1 VRRSF
6 AGLFFGMAFTCA
18 CLAISG
24 FVLQRT
30 AFSPSNTE
38 SSAGVILGDSELEL
52 ELVTLIAEAAAPSIP
67 AGTFPGTPDAPSPAL
82 VAQYVADNV
91 LNTDAGADLVAGF
104 LRDAHAKL
112 IGDTDENPTIT
123 AAQMVQIVRNEA
135 VSNIPP
141 IVIIVP
147 RVSALAIAKDV
158 TSWLVPI
165 LALAALALL
174 VMCFLAHPERG
185 ALIRTLGLGLLVLA
199 ALILLFAY
207 VIPKLVPT
215 LLTDSVWARIPPRLA
230 DQALPLTIGAV
241 LVLTGGGLA
250 LFVLSSR
257 MGRSRRWSTP
267 VSTYR
272 YREERNWS

>member
-1 VRRSF
+1 MNVRQLPHHAQRSVIPRPSLRKKPTRRSRTRSTLCVGRYDDPGDIGHNERVRRSF

-67 AGTFPGTPDAPSPAL
+67 AGTFPGTPEAPSPAL

-123 AAQMVQIVRNEA
+123 AAQM
-135 VSNIPP
+135 
-141 IVIIVP
+141 
-147 RVSALAIAKDV
+147 
-158 TSWLVPI
+158 
-165 LALAALALL
+165 
-174 VMCFLAHPERG
+174 
-185 ALIRTLGLGLLVLA
+185 
-199 ALILLFAY
+199 
-207 VIPKLVPT
+207 
-215 LLTDSVWARIPPRLA
+215 
-230 DQALPLTIGAV
+230 
-241 LVLTGGGLA
+241 
-250 LFVLSSR
+250 
-257 MGRSRRWSTP
+257 
-267 VSTYR
+267 
-272 YREERNWS
+272 